1 MKTQALFIFLLLF
14 LFSCGS
20 ADDTK
25 ISFLKDKSLK
35 VSEKMELLMDSDYL
49 KKLGLNKDEI
59 VWVQEIYQK
68 RNLKPF
74 FANDSSLNKKGA
86 AIEIWQKHPLY
97 FGIPQKRLV
106 KLKKI
111 NLHPLEKDIL
121 ITLNN
126 ARILEDLN
134 KGIFNF
140 DSKTLKPKSL
150 PTTETYIV
158 TLKQLD
164 TISIDRLFLKQG
176 SLDTN
181 YRFLAQHLYDYC
193 LRYQIDTTNYH
204 IKTRSEDSLS
214 KFSAIQKALQGKR
227 YLSPGDW
234 DLKNGI
240 AALKLFQT
248 HNGLSPD
255 GFLNSY
261 TAKALNESTEHK
273 VLRAMLSLDKL
284 RQSKIHQEKYMR
296 INIPEYRLYFYA
308 NDSLKSENRIV
319 VGKVSN
325 KTPELNSIVTQVI
338 ALPFWK
344 VPSDIANHE
353 VLPSV
358 KNNSGYLAKH
368 NYKIYKEK
376 DVEIDPSTVVWK
388 GKSNFPYMLIQQP
401 GIDNSLGL
409 IKFEFANK
417 FNVYV
422 HDTPSKTLFRNP
434 VRSYSHGCMRCENP
448 IELAKIVLDNDK
460 IGKKRNVV
468 TKDSLDS
475 IISRGVNYPIA
486 LQRSFPIF
494 VYYQT
499 VVAYRDQ
506 LLFQLDIYDR
516 DQEYLDLLN
525 NY

>member
-14 LFSCGS
+14 LFSCESKEGS
-20 ADDTK
+20 E

-49 KKLGLNKDEI
+49 EKLGLKKEEI
-59 VWVQEIYQK
+59 LWVQEIYQK

-74 FANDSSLNKKGA
+74 FANDSCLTNRG
-86 AIEIWQKHPLY
+86 IEIEISQTNSLY
-97 FGIPQKRLV
+97 FGIPQQRLL
-106 KLKKI
+106 KLKK
-111 NLHPLEKDIL
+111 NHSHPLEKDVVM
-121 ITLNN
+121 TLNI

-140 DSKTLKPKSL
+140 EAKTLKTNSL
-150 PTTETYIV
+150 PTSEVYLSV
-158 TLKQLD
+158 LKQLD
-164 TISIDRLFLKQG
+164 TLSIDRLYLKQG

-181 YRFLAQHLYDYC
+181 YRFLAEHLYDYC
-193 LRYQIDTTNYH
+193 QKYKIDTVNYH
-204 IKTRSEDSLS
+204 LKTLAEDSLS
-214 KFSAIQKALQGKR
+214 KFSAVQKALQGKN

-234 DLKNGI
+234 NLKNGI
-240 AALKLFQT
+240 AALKLFQE

-255 GFLNSY
+255 GILNSY

-273 VLRAMLSLDKL
+273 VLRAMLSLDKM
-284 RQSKIHQEKYMR
+284 RQSHMHQEKYMR
-296 INIPEYRLYFYA
+296 INIPEYRLYYYA

-319 VGKVSN
+319 VGKVTN
-325 KTPELNSIVTQVI
+325 KTPELNSNVTQVI

-368 NYKIYKEK
+368 HYKIYKEK
-376 DVEIDPSTVVWK
+376 DVEIDPTTVAWK
-388 GKSNFPYMLIQQP
+388 GKSNFPYLLIQQP

-460 IGKKRNVV
+460 IGKKQNVV

-475 IISRGVNYPIA
+475 IISRGINYPIA

-516 DQEYLDLLN
+516 DQEYLNLLIN
-525 NY
+525 

>member
-1 MKTQALFIFLLLF
+1 M
-14 LFSCGS
+14 
-20 ADDTK
+20 
-25 ISFLKDKSLK
+25 
-35 VSEKMELLMDSDYL
+35 
-49 KKLGLNKDEI
+49 
-59 VWVQEIYQK
+59 
-68 RNLKPF
+68 R
-74 FANDSSLNKKGA
+74 
-86 AIEIWQKHPLY
+86 
-97 FGIPQKRLV
+97 
-106 KLKKI
+106 
-111 NLHPLEKDIL
+111 
-121 ITLNN
+121 
-126 ARILEDLN
+126 
-134 KGIFNF
+134 
-140 DSKTLKPKSL
+140 
-150 PTTETYIV
+150 
-158 TLKQLD
+158 
-164 TISIDRLFLKQG
+164 
-176 SLDTN
+176 
-181 YRFLAQHLYDYC
+181 
-193 LRYQIDTTNYH
+193 
-204 IKTRSEDSLS
+204 EDSLS
-214 KFSAIQKALQGKR
+214 KFSAVQNALQGKN

-240 AALKLFQT
+240 TALKLFQT

-255 GFLNSY
+255 GILNSY
-261 TAKALNESTEHK
+261 TATALNESTEHK

-296 INIPEYRLYFYA
+296 INIPEYRLYYYA

-368 NYKIYKEK
+368 HYKIYKEK
-376 DVEIDPSTVVWK
+376 DIEIDPSTVSWK
-388 GKSNFPYMLIQQP
+388 GKSNFSYTLIQQP
-401 GIDNSLGL
+401 GVDNSLGL

-448 IELAKIVLDNDK
+448 IELAKIVLANDK

-475 IISRGVNYPIA
+475 IISRGINYPIA

-499 VVAYRDQ
+499 VVAYRNQ
-506 LLFQLDIYDR
+506 LLFHLDIYDR